1 MNPTIG
7 YNILLKEEHPPEDFS
22 KMSIIEFL
30 RRTREKKELPK
41 KVAIYGLEILL
52 LANEDLREA
61 TRSIRNIL
69 RANNRTFR
77 EMGYIFLFIPRSE
90 LYEDGSV
97 YIKIGDKKADIS
109 SLFGLRL
116 QIKEV
121 GLYHADFEF

>member
-1 MNPTIG
+1 MNPIPG
-7 YNILLKEEHPPEDFS
+7 YNILLKEEHPPKEFS

-52 LANEDLREA
+52 LTNKNLREA

-69 RANNRTFR
+69 RANNKTFR
-77 EMGYIFLFIPRSE
+77 EKGYTFLFIPQSE

-97 YIKIGDKKADIS
+97 YMKIGNKKADIS